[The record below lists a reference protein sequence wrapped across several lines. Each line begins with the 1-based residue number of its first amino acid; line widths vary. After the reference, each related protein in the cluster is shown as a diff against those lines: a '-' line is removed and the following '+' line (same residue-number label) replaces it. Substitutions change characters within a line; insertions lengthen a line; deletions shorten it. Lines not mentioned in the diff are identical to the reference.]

1 MTTYD
6 GLIDPSDE
14 ALSADARRP
23 VRIGWLIVLAGVVGF
38 FVWALLAPLD
48 AGVPVEAKVVVSGN
62 RKAVQPVAGGKV
74 QRILVMEGQAVQAGQ
89 VLLVLEPT
97 VAANQLDSLRFQF
110 FSSLASENRLT
121 AERDGLTEIRFDAR
135 LLQRAREGDPQTAEI
150 LQAQRQLFD
159 SRRSAQ
165 QATLDGLQAALRG
178 ATEQRDSLRRSL
190 HARKEQRTA
199 FERQLA
205 GQRALADEGL
215 LARNRLLEA
224 ERQYLQLTG
233 SIADD
238 EGRLGHLQSQVQ
250 ETQSRL
256 VQSREDYQKEL
267 RTLLAETRTRSA
279 DLQARLDSARYE
291 VANTQITAPESGIVA
306 ALAVFT
312 EGGVVSAGER
322 LMDIVPLNAPLL
334 VEGRLPVQS
343 VDKVYAGQSV
353 ELEFSAFNRA
363 ATPKLPGTVK
373 TVSADRL
380 EDAQGLPYYHVE
392 IGVDGLHER
401 ELLPGLTLQ
410 PGMPVTAFVKTG
422 ERTLM
427 NYLFK
432 PLRDRVR
439 HALTED

>member
-23 VRIGWLIVLAGVVGF
+23 VRVGWLIVLAGVVGF
-38 FVWALLAPLD
+38 FAWALLAPLD

-74 QRILVMEGQAVQAGQ
+74 QRILVTEGQAVQSGQ

-97 VAANQLDSLRFQF
+97 VAASQLDSLRFQF

-150 LQAQRQLFD
+150 LQAQRQLFS
-159 SRRSAQ
+159 SRRSVQ

-291 VANTQITAPESGIVA
+291 VANTQITAPEAGIVA

-392 IGVDGLHER
+392 IGVDGLNER